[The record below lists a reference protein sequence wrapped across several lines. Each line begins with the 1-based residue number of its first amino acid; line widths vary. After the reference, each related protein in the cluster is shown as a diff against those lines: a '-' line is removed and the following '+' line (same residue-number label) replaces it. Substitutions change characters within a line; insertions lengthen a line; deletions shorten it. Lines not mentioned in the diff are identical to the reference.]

1 MNIARNAILAAGC
14 LLAAMTA
21 NGAEQQPRNRKIG
34 YEIGL
39 GFNIGAMSPL
49 GLPAERRKIDSYQPK
64 ANLSI
69 DFAVS
74 YMLSDKWGIGAGL
87 CFETKGMKTGVEVK
101 DYHLK
106 MNIEEGDEQGT
117 RTGYFTGRIKNDT
130 RVTYITIPVNAVFRP
145 DNDWKVEA
153 GPYFSIA
160 IDRSFLGDVSSG
172 KMRETPL
179 HPAIGISKASYDYS
193 DDIRHFDFGI
203 GLGGSRRIY
212 RGLSV
217 RADLKWGL
225 LTVLDPSKR
234 TIDMDTYNIYLN
246 LGLSYAF

>member
-21 NGAEQQPRNRKIG
+21 NGAEQQPGNRKIG

-49 GLPAERRKIDSYQPK
+49 GLPAEIRKIDSYQPK

-117 RTGYFTGRIKNDT
+117 L
-130 RVTYITIPVNAVFRP
+130 FRP
-145 DNDWKVEA
+145 DTDWKVEA

>member
-1 MNIARNAILAAGC
+1 
-14 LLAAMTA
+14 
-21 NGAEQQPRNRKIG
+21 
-34 YEIGL
+34 
-39 GFNIGAMSPL
+39 
-49 GLPAERRKIDSYQPK
+49 
-64 ANLSI
+64 
-69 DFAVS
+69 
-74 YMLSDKWGIGAGL
+74 
-87 CFETKGMKTGVEVK
+87 
-101 DYHLK
+101 
-106 MNIEEGDEQGT
+106 
-117 RTGYFTGRIKNDT
+117 
-130 RVTYITIPVNAVFRP
+130 
-145 DNDWKVEA
+145 
-153 GPYFSIA
+153 
-160 IDRSFLGDVSSG
+160 
-172 KMRETPL
+172 MRETPL